1 MSVQLGLFDAV
12 KDLLLVSPVF
22 LPGAII
28 ICAVLILIF
37 RKDRTTPEIRIVI
50 FLLVFYYYLCVMLTH
65 IVGIP
70 TLRDWIRLSGLGESF
85 FNPNINL
92 LPFQDGFRQDSVLN
106 IVLFTPLGFF
116 CPLISKRY
124 RRVKNTVFTGFGL
137 SLTIELAQL
146 FTMYRATDIDDLITN
161 TAGTLLGYVCF
172 RLIHRLGITEA
183 HAAGRRR
190 EPADMRYMPV
200 GMIVFVLLLGFFS

>member
-50 FLLVFYYYLCVMLTH
+50 FSLVFYYYLCVMLTH

-85 FNPNINL
+85 FQPNINHV
-92 LPFQDGFRQDSVLN
+92 QGN
-106 IVLFTPLGFF
+106 G
-116 CPLISKRY
+116 Y
-124 RRVKNTVFTGFGL
+124 R
-137 SLTIELAQL
+137 
-146 FTMYRATDIDDLITN
+146 
-161 TAGTLLGYVCF
+161 
-172 RLIHRLGITEA
+172 
-183 HAAGRRR
+183 
-190 EPADMRYMPV
+190 
-200 GMIVFVLLLGFFS
+200 

>member
-1 MSVQLGLFDAV
+1 M
-12 KDLLLVSPVF
+12 
-22 LPGAII
+22 
-28 ICAVLILIF
+28 
-37 RKDRTTPEIRIVI
+37 
-50 FLLVFYYYLCVMLTH
+50 
-65 IVGIP
+65 
-70 TLRDWIRLSGLGESF
+70 
-85 FNPNINL
+85 
-92 LPFQDGFRQDSVLN
+92 N
-106 IVLFTPLGFF
+106 IVLFMPLGFF

-161 TAGTLLGYVCF
+161 TAGTLLGYACF
-172 RLIHRLGITEA
+172 RLIHRLGITES
-183 HAAGRRR
+183 HAAERRR